1 MFAVGSTK
9 PPLEEFDD
17 VKKEMEQF
25 SLRFNS
31 LILEK
36 KSAVLSSKQ
45 QHINKINDLDRRAQK
60 LRDEIETQ
68 QIRKQKTLDSID
80 LSLQEIRVKQVKVD
94 GLTKQLETLR
104 TTKANLQ
111 REVDT
116 VEKEFKHEEESLAN
130 IRQNLSDQVTKDM
143 DELLKFEM
151 YLGLKIEAVDV
162 DLLRFRFANVDAH
175 DIDREVLCELFVGG
189 DNYEIRRTQPLLE
202 PLRIAAIEAELNRN
216 GDFVVFLKSIRQ
228 TLRESM

>member
-1 MFAVGSTK
+1 MFAVGSSK

-36 KSAVLSSKQ
+36 KSMVLSSKQ
-45 QHINKINDLDRRAQK
+45 QHINKINELERKTQK

-68 QIRKQKTLDSID
+68 QIKKQKTLDSID
-80 LSLQEIRVKQVKVD
+80 LSLNDIRLKQAKVD

-104 TTKANLQ
+104 TTKTNLQ

-116 VEKEFKHEEESLAN
+116 VEKELRHEEEALAN
-130 IRQNLSDQVTKDM
+130 IRQNLSDQVSKDM

-162 DLLRFRFANVDAH
+162 DFLRFRFANVDAQ
-175 DIDREVLCELFVGG
+175 DIDREVFCELFVGG
-189 DNYEIRRTQPLLE
+189 ENYEIRRTQPVLE
-202 PLRIAAIEAELNRN
+202 SLRIAQIEADLNRN
-216 GDFVVFLKSIRQ
+216 GDFVVFLKTIRQ
-228 TLRESM
+228 TLREYM

>member
-1 MFAVGSTK
+1 MFAVGSSK
-9 PPLEEFDD
+9 APLEEFDD

-25 SLRFNS
+25 SVRFNS

-36 KSAVLSSKQ
+36 KSAVLSSKL
-45 QHINKINDLDRRAQK
+45 QHTNKINELDRRAQK
-60 LRDEIETQ
+60 LRDEIEAQ

-80 LSLQEIRVKQVKVD
+80 LSLNDIRMKQVKVD
-94 GLTKQLETLR
+94 GLTKQLEALR
-104 TTKANLQ
+104 TTSANLQ
-111 REVDT
+111 LEVDA
-116 VEKEFKHEEESLAN
+116 VEKEVRHEEESLAN
-130 IRQNLSDQVTKDM
+130 IRQNLSEQVSKDM

-189 DNYEIRRTQPLLE
+189 DNYEIRKTHPLLE
-202 PLRIAAIEAELNRN
+202 PLRVAAIGAELNRK

-228 TLRESM
+228 ALRESA

>member
-1 MFAVGSTK
+1 MFAVGSPK

-25 SLRFNS
+25 SQRFNS

-45 QHINKINDLDRRAQK
+45 QHINKVNELDRRAQK
-60 LRDEIETQ
+60 LRDEIENQ

-80 LSLQEIRVKQVKVD
+80 LSLNDIRLKQIKVD

-104 TTKANLQ
+104 STKASLQ
-111 REVDT
+111 PELDAA
-116 VEKEFKHEEESLAN
+116 EEELRQEEEALAN
-130 IRQNLSDQVTKDM
+130 IRQNLSDQVSKDM

-162 DLLRFRFANVDAH
+162 DLLRFRFANVDSQ

-189 DNYEIRRTQPLLE
+189 PDYEIRRTQPVLDQ
-202 PLRIAAIEAELNRN
+202 LRLSQIEEKLNAD

-228 TLRESM
+228 SLREYM